1 MYQGKHINKN
11 IGINFRIFLYII
23 CCVLVIIS
31 GFMISCKSQTINSQ
45 ETVTVTKGTISQV
58 INSTGYVD
66 SSDIRNFM
74 LPSSGKVLK
83 SVEKGDTL
91 QKGDIILEVD
101 NSKAKL
107 LISQAEE
114 NVKIA
119 ESSLRMAEIN
129 YQGALDANHVA
140 NQLAKENN
148 NLAAQSTENALQ
160 NKENASNVASV
171 SIEAAEISLQN
182 TQSQADLSVQN
193 ALKVLEDAQNS
204 YNASISQAKTAL
216 DQANN
221 QLDVAKTTS
230 GLTDVQLAQYEA
242 AAANAKAAYNAAV
255 ASATAVYD
263 NAVNTYNNALLAA
276 NNSVK
281 AAVVA
286 VDQAQAN
293 ARLNSETAE
302 GAYKQALISQSITY
316 WNTLSSIEQAEKQI
330 RATLE
335 SINTAKSQV
344 NVAKISLENA
354 KLELDNFTIKMP
366 FDGMIKDINF
376 NEGEYLSPGMIV
388 TTVMKSDFEIVAN
401 IEESDISQV
410 KESQE
415 VEITLDAYPEEI
427 IKGKISEVSPISNN
441 IAGVVS
447 FPITIKVEN
456 DKKDLLLYG
465 LSANLTII
473 TSKSENVL
481 IVPAISVFEEN
492 DKSYV
497 FVVNQDKKPAYEKRE
512 VITGISDFENIEI
525 KSGLKE
531 GDIIFLTKPTN
542 ETR

>member
-1 MYQGKHINKN
+1 MYKGKHINKN
-11 IGINFRIFLYII
+11 SGIGFRVSLCII
-23 CCVLVIIS
+23 CCIIIIVS
-31 GFMISCKSQTINSQ
+31 GFMVSCKSQTINSP
-45 ETVTVTKGTISQV
+45 ETVTVTKGAISQV

-66 SSDIRNFM
+66 SSEIRNFM

-91 QKGDIILEVD
+91 KKGDTILEVD
-101 NSKAKL
+101 NSRAKL
-107 LISQAEE
+107 LIDQAEE

-129 YQGALDANHVA
+129 YKGALDANHIA

-160 NKENASNVASV
+160 NKENTSNVASV
-171 SIEAAEISLQN
+171 SIDAADISLQN

-204 YNASISQAKTAL
+204 YNASINQAKTAL

-221 QLDVAKTTS
+221 QLNVARTTS
-230 GLTDVQLAQYEA
+230 GLSDVQLAQYEA
-242 AAANAKAAYNAAV
+242 AAANAKAAYDAAV

-263 NAVNTYNNALLAA
+263 NAVNAYNNALLAA
-276 NNSVK
+276 NTSVRAAA
-281 AAVVA
+281 AAVE
-286 VDQAQAN
+286 QAQAS
-293 ARLNSETAE
+293 ARLNSGTAE

-330 RATLE
+330 KATLE

-344 NVAKISLENA
+344 NVAKISLETT
-354 KLELDNFTIKMP
+354 KLELDNFAIKMP
-366 FDGMIKDINF
+366 FDGIIKNINF
-376 NEGEYLSPGMIV
+376 KEGEYLSPGAIAV
-388 TTVMKSDFEIVAN
+388 TVINNDFEIVAN
-401 IEESDISQV
+401 IEESDISKV
-410 KESQE
+410 KEGQE
-415 VEITLDAYPEEI
+415 VEITLDAYPEETI
-427 IKGKISEVSPISNN
+427 IGKISEVSPISNN

-447 FPITIKVEN
+447 FPVTVKVES

-473 TSKSENVL
+473 TSRSEDIL

-492 DKSYV
+492 GKSYV
-497 FVVNQDKKPAYEKRE
+497 FVVNQDKKPVYEKRE

-531 GDIIFLTKPTN
+531 GDVILLTKPTN
-542 ETR
+542 GTS